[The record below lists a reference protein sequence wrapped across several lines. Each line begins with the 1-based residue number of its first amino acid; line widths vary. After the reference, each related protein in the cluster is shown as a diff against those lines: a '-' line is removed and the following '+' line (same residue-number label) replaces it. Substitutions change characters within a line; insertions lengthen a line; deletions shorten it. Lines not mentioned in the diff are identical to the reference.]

1 MQRTPFV
8 LKTGTA
14 LWRPLFPASVRM
26 PVLGALLLAAL
37 PATALGQSLNT
48 NSLNTNSLRLAEPMS
63 ITQPNLRLTNPTR
76 IVTPTVTQTLVPSR
90 TQIAPNLAP
99 SALPSIQSTRVAPAI
114 AGPATPSIG
123 VAPGAPLSAAA
134 NGLGRLVAPG
144 TENSNVVV
152 ARIGSTARA
161 DVSSLTV
168 DFDGDGLINFEIAPG
183 IVDVTAEAPER
194 GGSALDGLVGQ
205 HVSMA
210 TNTANRVLDS
220 VINVEGVVAA
230 TTFEINNGTVV
241 LGGVRPTAVAGLV
254 DNGPAPNRPEPGVP
268 SHDPNGDQGHGPD
281 KPTGG
286 HGDPAD
292 NGTRP
297 TDDVVICLSHGCYGG
312 ELSAPK
318 PDDRPG
324 ANNGTAPD
332 SEPALD
338 GLFHFTSLR
347 APPTPES
354 GTESA
359 PGDLV
364 DVSILMPLRDREP
377 EGDQFSNYGNEEI
390 W

>member
-1 MQRTPFV
+1 MPSV
-8 LKTGTA
+8 VEVPNLEDIDG
-14 LWRPLFPASVRM
+14 LWRPRIGCNSGLVWKRRVRVLNGQRTNCIKVLLATSGSYGASDYRARLSVRDA
-26 PVLGALLLAAL
+26 V
-37 PATALGQSLNT
+37 
-48 NSLNTNSLRLAEPMS
+48 
-63 ITQPNLRLTNPTR
+63 
-76 IVTPTVTQTLVPSR
+76 
-90 TQIAPNLAP
+90 
-99 SALPSIQSTRVAPAI
+99 
-114 AGPATPSIG
+114 
-123 VAPGAPLSAAA
+123 
-134 NGLGRLVAPG
+134 GLGRLVAPG

-364 DVSILMPLRDREP
+364 DVSILLPLRDREP